1 MALDIQ
7 LRTLPMNTKQTTTY
21 EKLINQGINRLV
33 VIITLS
39 ISILILA
46 FVGVQQSIMTSH
58 DAQGLMMSLNR
69 SNIESIPNFIEWN
82 NANERHT
89 KQNSF
94 IRVKTQDKSVTA
106 ASLKRQRV
114 IMTSPSSKKFLA
126 RKKLHIFFN
135 KNVVYIPGYGLFLYY
150 SQKNNNTTYQLWVSL
165 NNLLKSL
172 LLLLIVIAFVV
183 FVTLGFGT
191 WWARRLAKR
200 LSAPTLEL
208 VNETKK
214 TTKNLETNQPS
225 LKVPNSPL
233 EINELGNSFNELL
246 NVQNQRLAREK
257 QFVSDSSH
265 ELRTPIAAI
274 RGNISLIKRRGDK
287 HPEVIPESLEFI
299 DEESLR
305 MQKLIESLLHLSRA
319 DKADVEL
326 SEVNLSEII
335 QQISEHYQTSIP
347 QKINASIEPNLTI
360 KGNSD
365 LIQQITV
372 ALLDNASK
380 YSPKDK
386 SIDLNVFEN
395 KGYINLSIADHGMG
409 IPDDK
414 KDKIFQRFYRVD
426 ESHSTKIKGS
436 GLGLAIVSKLVS
448 LNNAQIKVVDNKPKG
463 SIFTVT
469 FKNTR

>member
-1 MALDIQ
+1 
-7 LRTLPMNTKQTTTY
+7 MNKKTTTY

-39 ISILILA
+39 ISLIILA
-46 FVGVQQSIMTSH
+46 FVGVQQSLRTAH

-69 SNIESIPNFIEWN
+69 SNIESIPSFIEWN

-106 ASLKRQRV
+106 ASLKRKRI

-135 KNVVYIPGYGLFLYY
+135 KNIVYIPSYGLFLYY
-150 SQKNNNTTYQLWVSL
+150 TQKNNDTTYQLWVSL
-165 NNLLKSL
+165 NNLIKSL
-172 LLLLIVIAFVV
+172 LLLLTVIVLVV

-191 WWARRLAKR
+191 WWAKRLAQR
-200 LSAPTLEL
+200 LSSPTLEL

-214 TTKNLETNQPS
+214 TTQNLNTQQPT
-225 LKVPNSPL
+225 LTVPKSPL
-233 EINELGNSFNELL
+233 EIHELGNSFNDLL
-246 NVQNQRLAREK
+246 NVQNQRLDREK

-287 HPEVIPESLEFI
+287 HPEVIPESLDFI

-305 MQKLIESLLHLSRA
+305 MQKLIENLLHLSRA
-319 DKADVEL
+319 DKAEVEL
-326 SEVNLSEII
+326 TEINLSKII
-335 QQISEHYQTSIP
+335 QQLSEHYQSSIP
-347 QKINASIEPNLTI
+347 QQIHADIEPNL
-360 KGNSD
+360 KVNGNTD
-365 LIQQITV
+365 MIQQMSI

-380 YSPKDK
+380 YS
-386 SIDLNVFEN
+386 LEN
-395 KGYINLSIADHGMG
+395 KVITLGVHKSGENIVLTVTDQGIG
-409 IPDDK
+409 IPDNK

-426 ESHSTKIKGS
+426 ESHSTEIKGS
-436 GLGLAIVSKLVS
+436 GLGLAIVSKLAV
-448 LNNAQIKVVDNKPKG
+448 LNEAQVTVYDNSPQG
-463 SIFTVT
+463 STFAVT
-469 FKNTR
+469 FKALD

>member
-1 MALDIQ
+1 MK
-7 LRTLPMNTKQTTTY
+7 TKNVTTY

-39 ISILILA
+39 ISLLILA
-46 FVGVQQSIMTSH
+46 FVGVQQTMMTTR

-106 ASLKRQRV
+106 ASLKRQSV
-114 IMTSPSSKKFLA
+114 IMTSPSSKRFLA

-135 KNVVYIPGYGLFLYY
+135 KNMVYIPGYGLFLYY
-150 SQKNNNTTYQLWVSL
+150 TQKNNNTTYQLWVSL
-165 NNLLKSL
+165 NNLLRSL

-191 WWARRLAKR
+191 WWARRLAKS

-214 TTKNLETNQPS
+214 TTQDLETNQPS
-225 LKVPNSPL
+225 LTVPDSPL
-233 EINELGNSFNELL
+233 EINELGNSFNDLL
-246 NVQNQRLAREK
+246 NVQNQRLEREK

-287 HPEVIPESLEFI
+287 HPEVIPESLDFI

-305 MQKLIESLLHLSRA
+305 MQKLIENLLHLSRA

-326 SEVNLSEII
+326 SEVNLSETIK
-335 QQISEHYQTSIP
+335 QLSDHYQASIP
-347 QKINASIEPNLTI
+347 QNINVSIEPDLVINGNL
-360 KGNSD
+360 D
-365 LIQQITV
+365 LIQQITI

-380 YSPKDK
+380 YSPKNGH
-386 SIDLNVFEN
+386 IDVNVSKDN
-395 KGYINLSIADHGMG
+395 DNINLSIADNGMG

-426 ESHSTKIKGS
+426 ESHSTQIKGS
-436 GLGLAIVSKLVS
+436 GLGLAIVAKLVI
-448 LNNAQIKVVDNKPKG
+448 LNNAQIIVSDNKPNG

-469 FKNTR
+469 FKKA